1 MAISYDDWKKQYE
14 GLTTEQQKSYAN
26 MVKGNATATE
36 YANRYIQEKQNAGT
50 FGNQT
55 ATSYTNANQSTN
67 TSSSNNYSSNSN
79 NQNGSTYDYSSN
91 NTGSNNNNNT
101 WTTNTNNTGNTNNT
115 TSSGSPLSDWKNGNG
130 WTYWKFTFDA
140 DEYLDTNKFWKSNW
154 EITVK
159 EWTAAQTGRPD
170 YEIETKERLTEMVNN
185 LNTYW
190 DSNPEF
196 FNDRETFNRVFEYNT
211 RQSQAQRDLLD
222 SYWKKAQDYK
232 KASSYNNSASFT
244 SDLDSWNVS
253 ESEFEALKKYNQDV
267 YIQWQKEMQ
276 DKLNAAIANL
286 ANPFSIDDMTTAL
299 NKIVEKFN
307 LQAWDPY
314 DIIWWW
320 ENMMQRTWAWD
331 SMNEAKKHF
340 TAADNAIAQIKRIQ
354 SNYSSSTWGN
364 QSDTLVAARLQKAL
378 LPYETLLSNEL
389 SAWQHWQSLYN
400 TQLGTANNYANTIQM
415 QAKEDERIFQQKL
428 AWLWFAIKAYTTRT
442 PEQTAQ
448 LQLQVSQI
456 SQDMALLNQSKQNDL
471 ALYNMAAT
479 TRLQNQLN
487 YEMQDLTVTDPK
499 QLRANLSNVLDQ
511 WYEQYW
517 DIIQRPK
524 SQVIEDV
531 IAYAKANNM
540 SVWEALRKNFIEP
553 LMSKQE
559 YKNSIRDKYWMN
571 TTNEYIKIWDSWAI
585 LSKNPDGSFSV
596 SYLWWWTWVGWV
608 WGTVW
613 NDWVYKFSDAEVRDI
628 WWDGKYTDT
637 IWNDIN
643 SIWHI
648 LQSNDW
654 LRVWTYTSKN
664 WYTYNV
670 YPDRETWIQATV
682 NLLKKWYYW
691 KTLAD
696 AAQKWIWQWKDISNA
711 KSVIQQFWL
720 SLDAKLDDSNVRKF
734 IEAMWTW
741 EWTLKWQS
749 LDEWAKWGKD
759 LSWYATVAETKW
771 VTSDP
776 YAWVSWYT
784 NNWTEINSGWW
795 ITSLESTYAQDKWRS
810 DWDRDAVLNWYWI
823 TIKDFNEQRKKY
835 AEHMMATELQST
847 LQDSLDR
854 INALIEWE
862 DKENSWIW
870 DYHQWWLDRMSVDTE
885 GGKSWVDNLINPL
898 WTYTDA
904 TKWKALFDYL
914 KNNETLNKFLNLK
927 QNWATF
933 WAMQQAEW
941 DMIASSVSELKWEQ
955 PKEVFQDNLKKVK
968 ERLENQ
974 MMELD
979 PTYTADWWIP
989 KDYLEKHWIKFEYQ
1003 PWPWSVNIDLTWMID
1018 YVAW

>member
-14 GLTTEQQKSYAN
+14 GLTTEQQKNYAN
-26 MVKGNATATE
+26 MVKGNATAE
-36 YANRYIQEKQNAGT
+36 AYAKQYIQEKQNAGT
-50 FGNQT
+50 FGQQT

-91 NTGSNNNNNT
+91 DTGSNNNNNT
-101 WTTNTNNTGNTNNT
+101 WTTNTNNTGNTNNS

-140 DEYLDTNKFWKSNW
+140 DEYLDESKFWKSNW

-299 NKIVEKFN
+299 NNIVEKFN

-314 DIIWWW
+314 DIIWGW
-320 ENMMQRTWAWD
+320 NQMMEKTWAWD

-340 TAADNAIAQIKRIQ
+340 TAADDAIAQIKRIQ

-364 QSDTLVAARLQKAL
+364 QSDALVAARLQKAT

-400 TQLGTANNYANTIQM
+400 TQLWTANQYAQTIQM
-415 QAKEDERIFQQKL
+415 QAQEDQRIFNNKL
-428 AWLWFAIKAYTTRT
+428 KALWFAMEAYSYRT
-442 PEQTAQ
+442 PEQQAQ
-448 LQLQVSQI
+448 LRLQEQSI
-456 SQDMALLNQSKQNDL
+456 KNDMSLLQQSKQNDL

-517 DIIQRPK
+517 DIIERPK

-531 IAYAKANNM
+531 LAYAKENWV
-540 SVWEALRKNFIEP
+540 SVWEALRQEFVKK
-553 LMSKQE
+553 LMEKPE
-559 YKNSIRDKYWMN
+559 YKNAINSKYVDKYMSSWDWVDNWDWTSTLKMSWYGNPPKDLQTRADATAWNNTVYSNTWNVADYAAALPTMYPNGTTYKSTVAKNLQCWEFVNDYLQGMGLGKKIGSYLDEKEALIDPNAKATLWAVAIFDYWSWFADENGRKYWHVAVVTWVDEQWNVYVTDANYSGNWDIITHKLSANDLRCLKGYYDPRKDLGQTDTQLESLAKDLINWTKSYSELKAAYWDKWLRQIENTAKQLQLSWYQKSTIITDPAKQASMEEKLRKEYDNYVEPYVETLNWANNMEQAYSVWDKNRAASTQTIVMWFNKILDPDSVVREWEYARTADGQSLMNKMKWKIENIENWWDWITKDMIDEVMNLARIFKKRSDEYMNNKAMQIKTSIDKYWL
-571 TTNEYIKIWDSWAI
+571 TPE
-585 LSKNPDGSFSV
+585 
-596 SYLWWWTWVGWV
+596 
-608 WGTVW
+608 
-613 NDWVYKFSDAEVRDI
+613 
-628 WWDGKYTDT
+628 
-637 IWNDIN
+637 
-643 SIWHI
+643 
-648 LQSNDW
+648 
-654 LRVWTYTSKN
+654 
-664 WYTYNV
+664 
-670 YPDRETWIQATV
+670 
-682 NLLKKWYYW
+682 
-691 KTLAD
+691 
-696 AAQKWIWQWKDISNA
+696 
-711 KSVIQQFWL
+711 
-720 SLDAKLDDSNVRKF
+720 
-734 IEAMWTW
+734 
-741 EWTLKWQS
+741 
-749 LDEWAKWGKD
+749 
-759 LSWYATVAETKW
+759 
-771 VTSDP
+771 
-776 YAWVSWYT
+776 
-784 NNWTEINSGWW
+784 
-795 ITSLESTYAQDKWRS
+795 
-810 DWDRDAVLNWYWI
+810 AVLPISVLNNLWGNYTPISTGWI
-823 TIKDFNEQRKKY
+823 
-835 AEHMMATELQST
+835 
-847 LQDSLDR
+847 
-854 INALIEWE
+854 
-862 DKENSWIW
+862 
-870 DYHQWWLDRMSVDTE
+870 SVD
-885 GGKSWVDNLINPL
+885 
-898 WTYTDA
+898 
-904 TKWKALFDYL
+904 
-914 KNNETLNKFLNLK
+914 
-927 QNWATF
+927 
-933 WAMQQAEW
+933 
-941 DMIASSVSELKWEQ
+941 SV
-955 PKEVFQDNLKKVK
+955 VA
-968 ERLENQ
+968 R
-974 MMELD
+974 
-979 PTYTADWWIP
+979 
-989 KDYLEKHWIKFEYQ
+989 IKG
-1003 PWPWSVNIDLTWMID
+1003 N
-1018 YVAW
+1018 

>member
-14 GLTTEQQKSYAN
+14 GMTTEQQKNYAN
-26 MVKGNATATE
+26 MVKGNATAE
-36 YANRYIQEKQNAGT
+36 AYAKQYIQEKQNAGS
-50 FGNQT
+50 FGTQT
-55 ATSYTNANQSTN
+55 ANSYTNTNQSTN

-101 WTTNTNNTGNTNNT
+101 WTSNTWNTNTGNTGNT
-115 TSSGSPLSDWKNGNG
+115 TSSWSPLSDWKNGNG

-140 DEYLDTNKFWKSNW
+140 DEYLDESKFWKSNW

-314 DIIWWW
+314 DIIWGW
-320 ENMMQRTWAWD
+320 NQMMEKTWAWD

-340 TAADNAIAQIKRIQ
+340 TAADDAIAQIKRIQ

-364 QSDTLVAARLQKAL
+364 QSDALVAARLQKAL

-400 TQLGTANNYANTIQM
+400 TQLGTANQYAQTIQM
-415 QAKEDERIFQQKL
+415 QAQEDQRIFNNKL
-428 AWLWFAIKAYTTRT
+428 KALWFAMEAYSYRT
-442 PEQTAQ
+442 PEQQAQ

-553 LMSKQE
+553 LMSKPE
-559 YKNSIRDKYWMN
+559 YQQAIRDAYKMN
-571 TTNEYIKIWDSWAI
+571 NKVEYIKTDNGIAI
-585 LSKNPDGSFSV
+585 LTTTPDWNVSVQYSNWWVAWNQWGTTWLFSNYTPISSNFKESALSSFISQHPLDSTWWECWAFVNDYLQSIWLDRLFVDPIDKKKAIKNSDTPTVWSVAIMDSKNYPQYWHTAIVTEIS
-596 SYLWWWTWVGWV
+596 
-608 WGTVW
+608 
-613 NDWVYKFSDAEVRDI
+613 
-628 WWDGKYTDT
+628 WDKVKVLESNRWDDHKVHER
-637 IWNDIN
+637 WIN
-643 SIWHI
+643 KSNIYWYFDPSKQISTQNATNISWDPHSSSIW
-648 LQSNDW
+648 
-654 LRVWTYTSKN
+654 TTS
-664 WYTYNV
+664 
-670 YPDRETWIQATV
+670 TWASV
-682 NLLKKWYYW
+682 N
-691 KTLAD
+691 
-696 AAQKWIWQWKDISNA
+696 
-711 KSVIQQFWL
+711 
-720 SLDAKLDDSNVRKF
+720 
-734 IEAMWTW
+734 
-741 EWTLKWQS
+741 
-749 LDEWAKWGKD
+749 G
-759 LSWYATVAETKW
+759 
-771 VTSDP
+771 
-776 YAWVSWYT
+776 
-784 NNWTEINSGWW
+784 GWW
-795 ITSLESTYAQDKWRS
+795 ITELEPYFSWQQKFMSTSDKKALLDDFWINNQDYMTM
-810 DWDRDAVLNWYWI
+810 LN
-823 TIKDFNEQRKKY
+823 KY
-835 AEHMMATELQST
+835 ADWFSNTQLKKVLEENLTRAEDLLQ
-847 LQDSLDR
+847 
-854 INALIEWE
+854 WE
-862 DKENSWIW
+862 KKENSWWW
-870 DYHQWWLDRMSVDTE
+870 DYHTWWLDQASI
-885 GGKSWVDNLINPL
+885 S
-898 WTYTDA
+898 TDA
-904 TKWKALFDYL
+904 EWNSNAIMWITTAANAWYNKYKLL
-914 KNNETLNKFLNLK
+914 QNNQTLETYLNLK
-927 QNWATF
+927 QQWATF

-941 DMIASSVSELKWEQ
+941 ELIA
-955 PKEVFQDNLKKVK
+955 
-968 ERLENQ
+968 
-974 MMELD
+974 
-979 PTYTADWWIP
+979 
-989 KDYLEKHWIKFEYQ
+989 
-1003 PWPWSVNIDLTWMID
+1003 WSVNELNWNTKKWDFKTALEWLIQNYKAQLANLWISQDAVTADDIMQYAYSDIKSPNLNYSYDEEAVNFILW
-1018 YVAW
+1018 YK